1 MLVSMTVEDFSNI
14 ISTLV
19 INGFHIHQV
28 ERFYAM
34 TPIIHTYKYDKLGAE
49 IRYSI
54 LFSEDKSETAIL
66 QTLEKSAIAFK
77 ALPIMVNDNWQSSKV
92 KSYTKEKFFD
102 FFGGVVNTGLILIP
116 NLSQILDELGHNKL
130 PTGLFGDPE
139 DLLEHYVSEC
149 LQYIFE
155 SPTRRYGSDRL
166 FEKLPDGIVLCKGRF
181 MILFDAKAY
190 KDGFGFDSKTINSLK
205 GYVEEF
211 TKKYSSYF
219 GNIFTVIVVSGH
231 FNDSQNAQ
239 ENRAD
244 ELYKLCNCKIS
255 TITGNELGKI
265 VQLLKNNPEIRGSID
280 WKNVFSNAI
289 AETKYVQQEINKIHK
304 DNLH

>member
-1 MLVSMTVEDFSNI
+1 MTTEDFSNI

-19 INGFHIHQV
+19 INGFHIQQV
-28 ERFYAM
+28 GRFSP
-34 TPIIHTYKYDKLGAE
+34 TTSIINTYKFDKLGAQ

-66 QTLEKSAIAFK
+66 QSLEKSAATFNS
-77 ALPIMVNDNWQSSKV
+77 LPIMVNDSWQTDKV
-92 KSYTKEKFFD
+92 KSYTKKKFFD
-102 FFGGVVNTGLILIP
+102 FFGGIVNTGLILIS
-116 NLSQILDELGHNKL
+116 NLPQILDELGHNKL
-130 PTGLFGDPE
+130 PSGLTGEPE
-139 DLLEHYVSEC
+139 DLLELYVCEC

-190 KDGFGFDSKTINSLK
+190 KDGFGFDSITINSLK
-205 GYVEEF
+205 GYVDEF

-219 GNIFTVIVVSGH
+219 GSIFTVIVVSGN
-231 FNDSQNAQ
+231 FNDSQNAL
-239 ENRAD
+239 EGRAE

-255 TITGNELGKI
+255 TVTGKELGNI
-265 VQLLKNNPEIRGSID
+265 VQLLKINPDIRGSID
-280 WKNVFSNAI
+280 WKNLFVNVI
-289 AETKYVQQEINKIHK
+289 AETKYVQREIDKIHK
-304 DNLH
+304 DKLH